1 MDKIETYAEEKF
13 ILNLF
18 LNVPNHMPPNEEHKI
33 WEKVYDIIVSK
44 SILHID
50 SIEELSLLAGINPI
64 TGKFTQDCQNILAKI
79 LLKSP
84 YSGGSELKVNKKHF
98 DEIHSDKLNFLKTET
113 PSPIY
118 CLSSPIENINCG
130 IFVTDS
136 RNYLNDFKEIAGDSK
151 PSSINKKKQRSFN
164 WGDQFLYKPPLNSII
179 IIDPFLYDNKGTLK
193 KNLFPIL
200 ELLLPKK
207 KLDETIH
214 ITLIAKKTQKY
225 SKEKIAEFL
234 KEVKGYIQTKISDFK
249 LGMYITPGSMDLH
262 SRMIITNYFYL
273 KSDRGFFII
282 TPSNTF
288 KDNDF
293 EFHPL
298 CTNLSF
304 INEERKKL
312 AGYVSKCHNN
322 IEGEPR
328 QFGDKANRLLDI
340 TE

>member
-1 MDKIETYAEEKF
+1 MGRFETYAESNF
-13 ILNLF
+13 IINLCETEPSDS
-18 LNVPNHMPPNEEHKI
+18 LSEEYTEWVKI
-33 WEKVYDIIVSK
+33 FNIIAKK
-44 SILHID
+44 SDLCID
-50 SIEELSLLAGINPI
+50 SKDELIN
-64 TGKFTQDCQNILAKI
+64 
-79 LLKSP
+79 KSKENP
-84 YSGGSELKVNKKHF
+84 RLTRLIKCLSEGGSKLKVNKKHF

-179 IIDPFLYDNKGTLK
+179 IIDPFLYDHKGTLK

-214 ITLIAKKTQKY
+214 ITLIAKRTQKY
-225 SKEKIAEFL
+225 SKEKIDEFL
-234 KEVKGYIQTKISDFK
+234 EEVKGYIQTKISDFK

-273 KSDRGFFII
+273 KSDRGFVII

-312 AGYVSKCHNN
+312 AGYVSRCHNN
-322 IEGEPR
+322 IKGIPR